1 MELTEQQKDTVRQW
15 VRAGATLSEV
25 QKRLASELSV
35 SMTYM
40 DVRFLVID
48 LGLEV
53 RNKPAPAPLP
63 PPLPAKAAEAPPAGR
78 DEEFDAPEDLA
89 EEFPRD
95 DGANRVKVE
104 VDRIM
109 KAGALVSGTVTFSDG
124 VSGGWSLDHYGR
136 LALSA
141 KPGYTPTRDDV
152 TAFQSELQKA
162 LGRQGY

>member
-25 QKRLASELSV
+25 QKRLTSDLGV

-40 DVRFLVID
+40 DVRVLVID
-48 LGLEV
+48 LGVEV
-53 RNKPAPAPLP
+53 RNKPAPAPAP
-63 PPLPAKAAEAPPAGR
+63 PPLKEKPEALPPGGEEDELDATDLTEELPPAG
-78 DEEFDAPEDLA
+78 
-89 EEFPRD
+89 
-95 DGANRVKVE
+95 GASRVKVE

-109 KAGALVSGTVTFSDG
+109 KAGSVVSGTVTFSDG
-124 VSGGWSLDHYGR
+124 VSGSWSLDHYGR

-141 KPGYTPTRDDV
+141 TPGYTPNRDDV
-152 TAFQSELQKA
+152 MAFQGELQKV